1 MIMVDKILRSL
12 QGVPS
17 QLQHKQKLKSLKKKI
32 LVCNI
37 FMKNFKIDGLF
48 LEQPHKF

>member
-1 MIMVDKILRSL
+1 MIIVDKLLRSL

-17 QLQHKQKLKSLKKKI
+17 QLQHKQELIYEKKI

-37 FMKNFKIDGLF
+37 FMKNFNIDGLF
-48 LEQPHKF
+48 VEQPHKF